1 MTLRTFTLLYGI
13 AFTAIGILGF
23 IPGVTT
29 AHENPNLAVDAGLG
43 AIFGLFVIN
52 VIHNLIHLAF
62 GIWALGL
69 ALGKASVSA
78 MRGYAKTVA
87 VIYLVLALMGVFP
100 FLNTTFG
107 LVPIYGHDIWLHAL
121 LGAVAAYFGFVYNE
135 DRQTTATVRS

>member
-29 AHENPNLAVDAGLG
+29 PHQNPSLAIEAGLG
-43 AIFGLFVIN
+43 AIFGLFVVN
-52 VIHNLIHLAF
+52 VVHNLIHLAF

-69 ALGKASVSA
+69 ALGKASVGA
-78 MRGYAKTVA
+78 MRGYAKAVA

-107 LVPIYGHDIWLHAL
+107 LVPIYGHDIWLHAA
-121 LGAVAAYFGFVYNE
+121 LGAVAAYFGFVYNA
-135 DRQTTATVRS
+135 DRQAATARG